1 MLHLKQELFNKCLR
15 FVDER
20 IASTENAINQAKD
33 ASQDDTK
40 SSAGDKYETTREM
53 MQQEISRHEAQLH
66 EAKKLK
72 HALLQIPVNKTAKSV
87 ENGSIVSTN
96 NGNFF
101 IAISAG
107 QITVEGKTY
116 FVISSASPIGR
127 LMLGLKKGEK
137 FTFNGKAFEVEG
149 VE

>member
-1 MLHLKQELFNKCLR
+1 MLHLKQELFHKCLQ

-53 MQQEISRHEAQLH
+53 MQQEISRNEAQLH

-72 HALLQIPVNKTAKSV
+72 HALLQIPVNKTARSV

-107 QITVEGKTY
+107 QINVEGKTY

>member
-1 MLHLKQELFNKCLR
+1 MLHLKQELFNKCLE

-53 MQQEISRHEAQLH
+53 MQQEISRNEAQLH

-72 HALLQIPVNKTAKSV
+72 HALLQIPVNKTVKSV

-96 NGNFF
+96 NGKFF

-107 QITVEGKTY
+107 QIIVAGKTF

-127 LMLGLKKGEK
+127 LMQGLKRGDK
-137 FTFNGKAFEVEG
+137 FSFNGKDFKVEN

>member
-1 MLHLKQELFNKCLR
+1 MLHLKQELFNKCLQ

-20 IASTENAINQAKD
+20 IASTENAINQAKE

-53 MQQEISRHEAQLH
+53 MQQEISRNEAQLH